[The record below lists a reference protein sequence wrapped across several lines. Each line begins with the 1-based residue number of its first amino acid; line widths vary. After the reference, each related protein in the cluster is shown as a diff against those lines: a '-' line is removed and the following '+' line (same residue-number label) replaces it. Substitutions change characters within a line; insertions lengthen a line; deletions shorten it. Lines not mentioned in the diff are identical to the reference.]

1 MKRFLFYISVIVFL
15 ASCNTDE
22 RSKAQ
27 IIVDEAIEVAGGE
40 KFNNSIISFDFRGRH
55 YKATRNNGMYEYSR
69 EFKDSI
75 SLIKDVLSND
85 GFKRFINGE
94 LTKVADSMTPRYSRS
109 VNSVHYFSVLPFGL
123 NDAAVQKEY
132 LGEVEITGKQYHKIK
147 VFFSEEGGGDDF
159 EDVFMYW
166 IGTDDYKVDYLAYS
180 YQDPG
185 RDMDYR
191 FRVAKN
197 ERYVNSVRFVDY
209 DNYKSEVENTT
220 LNKLDEL
227 YEAGSLKL
235 LSKIENENVRVD

>member
-1 MKRFLFYISVIVFL
+1 MKRFIFYLSLTILVCT
-15 ASCNTDE
+15 CNTDK

-27 IIVDEAIEVAGGE
+27 IIVDMAIEVAGGD
-40 KFNNSIISFDFRGRH
+40 KFNNSVISFDFRGRH
-55 YKATRNNGMYEYSR
+55 YKAKRNSGIYEYSR
-69 EFKDSI
+69 EFRDSI
-75 SLIKDVLSND
+75 NLIKDVLSND
-85 GFKRFINGE
+85 GFERFINDE
-94 LTKVADSMTPRYSRS
+94 LTKVADSMAPRYSSS

-132 LGEVEITGKQYHKIK
+132 LGEVEIKGKKYHKIK
-147 VFFSEEGGGDDF
+147 VFFDQEGGGDDF

-166 IGTDDYKVDYLAYS
+166 IGIDDHKVDYLAYS

-197 ERYVNSVRFVDY
+197 ERYVNSIRFVDY
-209 DNYKSEVENTT
+209 DNYKSEVESTT
-220 LNKLDEL
+220 LDKLDEL

-235 LSKIENENVRVD
+235 LSKIENENVRVE